1 MGNLKKTINASSNR
15 RTKMT
20 ISKMYGTAVGKIHS
34 EKFMEPLL
42 KKELEAVSET
52 GVCRLRQTVQLLTLY
67 TEKLD
72 AAMNF
77 PGEGEE

>member
-1 MGNLKKTINASSNR
+1 
-15 RTKMT
+15 MT

>member
-1 MGNLKKTINASSNR
+1 
-15 RTKMT
+15 MT

-52 GVCRLRQTVQLLTLY
+52 GVCRLRQTVQLLT
-67 TEKLD
+67 
-72 AAMNF
+72 F
-77 PGEGEE
+77 

>member
-1 MGNLKKTINASSNR
+1 
-15 RTKMT
+15 MT
-20 ISKMYGTAVGKIHS
+20 GAV
-34 EKFMEPLL
+34 L
-42 KKELEAVSET
+42 
-52 GVCRLRQTVQLLTLY
+52 TVQLLTLY